1 MLLSFAIDEF
11 LAAVRLEYGYSEA
24 TVKAYRTD
32 LAEFARFA
40 HTRGATTLE
49 ACNIEVMRDWLWE
62 RQQRGLA
69 KATLAR
75 GVATLKSLGTWLE
88 RSEYVPA
95 NPAARLRAPK
105 SPQSLPRVL
114 SETHVATLLARVA
127 RRAGEGDPVHVRD
140 HAILELLYSSALRV
154 SELCGLDLHG
164 FDRREHTVR
173 VFGKGSKERVVPVGL
188 PAARAIEQY
197 LQDVR
202 PVLLARGQAKAPKEI
217 GARGT
222 DSRSELFLGSRGAA
236 LNPST
241 VYKLVAHELEA
252 VPGGGPSGPHT
263 FRHTAA
269 THMLN
274 GGADLRVVQ
283 EMLGHASLASTQV
296 YTHVST
302 DRLAANYRRAHPRA

>member
-24 TVKAYRTD
+24 TVKAYRAD
-32 LAEFARFA
+32 LADFARYA
-40 HTRGATTLE
+40 RTRGATTLE
-49 ACNIEVMRDWLWE
+49 ACGIEVMRDWLWE

-75 GVATLKSLGTWLE
+75 GVATLKSFGTWLE

-95 NPAARLRAPK
+95 NPATRLRAPK
-105 SPQSLPRVL
+105 PPQSLPRVL
-114 SETHVATLLARVA
+114 SETHIEALLGRAE
-127 RRAGEGDPVHVRD
+127 RRAADGDPVPLRD
-140 HAILELLYSSALRV
+140 HAILELLYASALRV
-154 SELCGLDLHG
+154 SELCGLELHG

-173 VFGKGSKERVVPVGL
+173 VVGKGSKERVVPVGL
-188 PAARAIEQY
+188 PAARAIERY
-197 LQDVR
+197 LRESR
-202 PVLLARGQAKAPKEI
+202 PVLLARGQAGAP

-222 DSRSELFLGSRGAA
+222 APRDELFLGSRGAA
-236 LNPST
+236 LGPST
-241 VYKLVAHELEA
+241 VYKLVARELDA

-302 DRLAANYRRAHPRA
+302 ERLAANYRRAHPRA